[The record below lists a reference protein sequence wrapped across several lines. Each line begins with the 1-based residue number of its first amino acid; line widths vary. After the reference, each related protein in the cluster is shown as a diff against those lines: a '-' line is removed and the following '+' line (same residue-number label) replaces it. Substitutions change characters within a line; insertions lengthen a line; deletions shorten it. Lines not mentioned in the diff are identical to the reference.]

1 MPATERKFMRVGLL
15 LFINI
20 GALVVALFGVS
31 EWFIDRKAR
40 TTLLYEP
47 NSQYRQDLLPN
58 QTYTRDGFSYE
69 IGAHGMRGLEP
80 KMPKPM
86 GLRIAVM
93 GGSSVFDFRVKRSW
107 PERTQDVL
115 RASGI
120 QAEVFN
126 AGIPGFSTREM
137 QPFYSK
143 KVRPYAPDLVLFY
156 GGWNDIKYMKAF
168 VNKAEVRPY
177 PVRPPNAPDPYA
189 FLRAPRPFRNYYALQ
204 IFAQKM
210 QIRAGFVAENT
221 GAEAKVAAP
230 VVQVETASV
239 SWAKTAGMTY
249 FKENLER
256 FVQEVQ
262 NTGAEPML
270 VAEAVLF
277 SPDLTAE
284 DRERINYKL
293 VGLKHDELIRVAD
306 TMAETMK
313 AVAQDQGIVFLD
325 PRPDMNGRPEYFIDH
340 VHLSEAGSQALA
352 EIVAAKLTEAIRT
365 HSPSGVRFNR

>member
-1 MPATERKFMRVGLL
+1 MPASERKFMRFGLL

-69 IGAHGMRGLEP
+69 IGPHGMRGLEP
-80 KMPKPM
+80 VMPKPM

-93 GGSSVFDFRVKRSW
+93 GGSSVFDFRVARSW

-168 VNKAEVRPY
+168 VNKAEVQPY
-177 PVRPPNAPDPYA
+177 PVRRPNAPDPYA

-249 FKENLER
+249 FEENLER
-256 FVQEVQ
+256 FIQEVQ

-277 SPDLTAE
+277 SPDLPAE
-284 DRERINYKL
+284 DRKRINYKL

-340 VHLSEAGSQALA
+340 VHLSEAGSHALA
-352 EIVAAKLTEAIRT
+352 KIIAERLRM
-365 HSPSGVRFNR
+365 